1 MKIFKTRENKL
12 KNKIINELNGKP
24 NIDNIMNYIH
34 EYEKDNLETINKLKR
49 DKLIE
54 TKKISGAIKQFLNA
68 HPVLTKELNG
78 SLTKRIYG
86 ALLSDKNKKE
96 SKFKRFLKW
105 IKKLK
110 KYCCSILMG
119 HCV

>member
-54 TKKISGAIKQFLNA
+54 TKKISGALKQTINA
-68 HPVLTKELNG
+68 HGSITKELIG
-78 SLTKRIYG
+78 SATKRIMG
-86 ALLSDKNKKE
+86 SLLDSNKKE